1 MGVPDPSPEIF
12 LIQIYRE
19 LKIIL
24 GLIIRINGAGQTGQD
39 LVNCKY
45 FSNEIF
51 LRTSPAIEVS
61 VQCPVIIMSWL
72 LVSINLTLHCVG
84 RLTVSMVL

>member
-39 LVNCKY
+39 LVNCK
-45 FSNEIF
+45 NC
-51 LRTSPAIEVS
+51 VS
-61 VQCPVIIMSWL
+61 GGGDI
-72 LVSINLTLHCVG
+72 
-84 RLTVSMVL
+84 